1 MDAGARALDL
11 APTDLSP
18 TIVLPRIRGGW
29 PDDDGANAMRA
40 RIGMARGL
48 YSACIVPLAYFIV
61 MIGELGTIGT
71 VPALLSAL
79 TKHARLAF
87 GAVRRE
93 LPCG

>member
-11 APTDLSP
+11 DPADLSP
-18 TIVLPRIRGGW
+18 TSVLPWIRGGW

-48 YSACIVPLAYFIV
+48 YSAGIVQLAYFIV
-61 MIGELGTIGT
+61 MVGELGTIGT

-79 TKHARLAF
+79 TMYAHLAF
-87 GAVRRE
+87 GVVRRE

>member
-1 MDAGARALDL
+1 
-11 APTDLSP
+11 
-18 TIVLPRIRGGW
+18 
-29 PDDDGANAMRA
+29 
-40 RIGMARGL
+40 MASGL
-48 YSACIVPLAYFIV
+48 YSAGIVQLAYFIA

-79 TKHARLAF
+79 TKYARLAF